1 MRLLSAFHK
10 QHVAFGV
17 NGRPRW
23 RSVRYSN
30 QVVTRMEPAVLVDHR
45 ATGDI
50 ILECKV
56 YAVQKLLNG
65 QGS

>member
-1 MRLLSAFHK
+1 
-10 QHVAFGV
+10 
-17 NGRPRW
+17 
-23 RSVRYSN
+23 
-30 QVVTRMEPAVLVDHR
+30 MEPVVLVDHR

-56 YAVQKLLNG
+56 YAVQKLFNG